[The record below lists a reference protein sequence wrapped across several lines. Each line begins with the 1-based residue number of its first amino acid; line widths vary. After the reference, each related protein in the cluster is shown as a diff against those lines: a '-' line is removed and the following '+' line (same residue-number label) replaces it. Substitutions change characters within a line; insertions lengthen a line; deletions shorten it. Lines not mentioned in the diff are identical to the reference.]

1 MTICSSLPVK
11 CSHIFPLIYKLRS
24 QTLTVLNYHRI
35 ADVEKDGRDTFLQN
49 ISATPSSFARQM
61 DFLSEN
67 FNVISGAE
75 LLAWLQDK
83 SELPP
88 HAALITFD
96 DGYQDNWS
104 NAYPVLKKRNL
115 PAIIFL
121 TTNFIDKHT
130 PFYWDKL
137 AYAFYHT
144 KKNTATLPLLGKQHW
159 DNHETARKLTLA
171 WAEASKLLH
180 NEEKEAA
187 LSATLDALDI
197 TIPQAALSD
206 LPLRWDQIREMAN
219 NGIEMG
225 SHTLSHPI
233 LTRISLDQV
242 RTEVV
247 ESKRRIEEEI
257 GKPIFS
263 FAYPNGGAADFN
275 SAIQNILKQAGYSF
289 AFSLM
294 PGPTTYNTLR
304 RKPYAIRRIF
314 LGHIDIHE
322 RFIGKILGM
331 SYIKNFL
338 RK

>member
-121 TTNFIDKHT
+121 TT
-130 PFYWDKL
+130 
-137 AYAFYHT
+137 A
-144 KKNTATLPLLGKQHW
+144 
-159 DNHETARKLTLA
+159 
-171 WAEASKLLH
+171 
-180 NEEKEAA
+180 
-187 LSATLDALDI
+187 
-197 TIPQAALSD
+197 
-206 LPLRWDQIREMAN
+206 
-219 NGIEMG
+219 
-225 SHTLSHPI
+225 
-233 LTRISLDQV
+233 RISLG
-242 RTEVV
+242 
-247 ESKRRIEEEI
+247 SK
-257 GKPIFS
+257 
-263 FAYPNGGAADFN
+263 
-275 SAIQNILKQAGYSF
+275 
-289 AFSLM
+289 M
-294 PGPTTYNTLR
+294 VTL
-304 RKPYAIRRIF
+304 
-314 LGHIDIHE
+314 GE
-322 RFIGKILGM
+322 
-331 SYIKNFL
+331 
-338 RK
+338 